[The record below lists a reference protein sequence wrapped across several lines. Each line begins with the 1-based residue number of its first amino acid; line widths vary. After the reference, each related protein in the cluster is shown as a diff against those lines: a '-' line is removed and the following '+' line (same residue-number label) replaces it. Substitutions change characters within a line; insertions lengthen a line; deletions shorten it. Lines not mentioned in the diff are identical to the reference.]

1 MQQIVHEPDRMR
13 ALVTEARAAGRRVGF
28 VPTMGALHAGH
39 ASLVAGA
46 ASACDDVAVSIFV
59 NPTQFGPQEDFARY
73 PRTLAADAAMLAPH
87 GVRWIYVPEVSAVYP
102 PGDTTRVVVGGPA
115 ARFEGERRP
124 GHFDGVATVVCKLFL
139 TVPANAAY
147 FGAKDWQQT
156 LVIKRMVRDLGLP
169 IEIVVC
175 PTLREADGL
184 AMSSRNAYLTAADRP
199 RAVALSESLRQAEQL
214 WAAGADAAALER
226 MMRETMEARG
236 IAVDYAAVAN
246 PESLEPL
253 AADAVQAVALV
264 AGRLGTTRLI
274 DNRELRA
281 RGPFANRSTP
291 DQAQTP
297 DQGQTR

>member
-1 MQQIVHEPDRMR
+1 MAFQDQSRISIERDFCALTWADMAQIGFLEIGLDAGSVIFDHRYHRHAGKCHLSDLQPRDLSGDAVRGR
-13 ALVTEARAAGRRVGF
+13 AYDGARQIQFGSRTGGARCSDAGVLSGHLAACCELRAGLGHRGFKAGGINMDQNAAG
-28 VPTMGALHAGH
+28 
-39 ASLVAGA
+39 
-46 ASACDDVAVSIFV
+46 
-59 NPTQFGPQEDFARY
+59 
-73 PRTLAADAAMLAPH
+73 
-87 GVRWIYVPEVSAVYP
+87 GV
-102 PGDTTRVVVGGPA
+102 
-115 ARFEGERRP
+115 
-124 GHFDGVATVVCKLFL
+124 LN
-139 TVPANAAY
+139 NAAY

-214 WAAGADAAALER
+214 WAAGADAAAIER